1 MGVRS
6 FLVFML
12 LACTHVESR
21 NMPSAPLST
30 RPMVLMR
37 IPESSVSILTL
48 RSSELTLGIAETTY
62 FLGSLRSQC
71 FSVGG
76 LTFREGTTI
85 VLEVSS
91 VFISSIDKHTKGLLL
106 VSGGVVFTHW
116 LSENPPLLQP
126 LSVSLLL

>member
-6 FLVFML
+6 FLVVML

-30 RPMVLMR
+30 RPLVLMR
-37 IPESSVSILTL
+37 IPESSVSISTL

-62 FLGSLRSQC
+62 FLGSLHSQC

-76 LTFREGTTI
+76 LTFGGGMTI
-85 VLEVSS
+85 VSGVSS
-91 VFISSIDKHTKGLLL
+91 VSISSTDRHAKGLLL
-106 VSGGVVFTHW
+106 VSGGVVFTRQ
-116 LSENPPLLQP
+116 LSENPPLPRP
-126 LSVSLLL
+126 LSSV